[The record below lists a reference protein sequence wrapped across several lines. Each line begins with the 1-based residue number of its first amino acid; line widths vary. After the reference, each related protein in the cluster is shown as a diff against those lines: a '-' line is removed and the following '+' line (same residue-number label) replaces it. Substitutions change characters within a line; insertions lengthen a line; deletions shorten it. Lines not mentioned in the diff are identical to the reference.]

1 MLGSLVPLSS
11 MRLLTTSMLCLPNI
25 IPSSKLPGFLNHKVN
40 LGLELQGGSYLQL
53 FVDLEAA
60 YKEEMQAL
68 IPDIKKQLRK
78 DKVVFSEI
86 KLIGDEIILKTDQ
99 FEQVKKVASSFS
111 LTAELAK
118 ESGKVRLFQD
128 PAKKEERNAKKVE
141 QSIEVVKRRIDESG
155 TKEPSIYKQGK
166 DRIIVQL
173 AGVQNPEEIK
183 KLLGQTGRLTF
194 RLLKDTVQ
202 KDSKYAISPI
212 YDVFPSKED
221 PNHLCVVE
229 KEILLTGDV
238 LENVKVSQQQG
249 LPGVVLEMNTVG
261 GRKFSDITLNNV
273 GKQLAIVIDD
283 TVVSA
288 PKITQHIPIGVASI
302 SGAMTLQDATR
313 LKTILS
319 SGSLPAPLKIIE
331 ERTVG
336 PSLGTDA
343 IADGKN
349 AVILSFVFVSIFMFL
364 AYSLFGIFACVSLI
378 FNLILTFA
386 ALSILGATL
395 TLPGIA
401 GLALTIGM
409 AVDANVL
416 IYERIKEELRQGL
429 KTMRAIVSGFE
440 RSMATILDANLTTL
454 IGAAV
459 LFEFGSGPVKG
470 FAVTLMIGIVIS
482 MFTALTLTYYQI
494 YLYTR
499 NRKLDSLPI

>member
-1 MLGSLVPLSS
+1 MPNFISS
-11 MRLLTTSMLCLPNI
+11 T
-25 IPSSKLPGFLNHKVN
+25 KLPAFLNHRVN
-40 LGLELQGGSYLQL
+40 LGLELQGGSHLQL

-78 DKVVFSEI
+78 DKITFSEI
-86 KLIGDEIILKTDQ
+86 KSVGDGITLKTEQ
-99 FEQVKKVASSFS
+99 FEEIKKSVAVFNLSV
-111 LTAELAK
+111 LK
-118 ESGKVRLFQD
+118 DNNKVRLLQD
-128 PAKKEERNAKKVE
+128 PAKKEERNAKKLE
-141 QSIEVVKRRIDESG
+141 QCIEVVKRRIDESG
-155 TKEPSIYKQGK
+155 TKEPSVYKQGK
-166 DRIIVQL
+166 DRIVVQL
-173 AGVQNPEEIK
+173 AGVQNPEEVK
-183 KLLGQTGRLTF
+183 KLLGQTGCLTF
-194 RLLKDTVQ
+194 KLVKEVVPAE
-202 KDSKYAISPI
+202 SKHSVSPI
-212 YDVFPSKED
+212 YDVVPLKED
-221 PNHLCVVE
+221 PKYVCVLE
-229 KEILLTGDV
+229 KEVLLTGAV
-238 LENVKVSQQQG
+238 LENVKVSQGQG
-249 LPGVVLEMNTVG
+249 LPGVTLEMNTIG
-261 GRKFSDITLNNV
+261 GRKFSDITLHNI
-273 GKQLAIVIDD
+273 GKQLAIVIDES
-283 TVVSA
+283 VVSA

-302 SGAMTLQDATR
+302 SGSMTVQDATR

-349 AVILSFVFVSIFMFL
+349 AVILSFIFVSIFMFA
-364 AYSLFGIFACVSLI
+364 AYSVFGLFACVSLI
-378 FNLILTFA
+378 FNLVLTFA
-386 ALSILGATL
+386 ALSLLGATL

-416 IYERIKEELRQGL
+416 IYERIKEELRNGL

-459 LFEFGSGPVKG
+459 LFEFGSGSVKG
-470 FAVTLMIGIVIS
+470 FAVTLMIGIMIS

-494 YLYTR
+494 YLYTLYTK
-499 NRKLDSLPI
+499 NRKLESLPI